1 MTDRNHELLNR
12 YKTQMQEIFRLD
24 CISAL
29 LDWDHQV
36 NLPTKGTQARGEQL
50 ELMSRLTHQ
59 RQTSKELQAIIEELY
74 QNQEELEHDDQI
86 NIRESKLQ
94 MDKSLKLPEDFIARR
109 SRARSAAYAAW
120 VEARKANDFSIA
132 KEQLATNISIAREE
146 TELLGYEETPYDA
159 LLDNFE
165 PGSRLS
171 IIKQPLFLLA
181 EGIKQQLPAILAT
194 TEPTRPFGATFDISK
209 QRALNEQVSRD
220 LGYDFEAGR
229 MDIAPHPFMT
239 TLGAHD
245 KRITTR
251 YDESDYL
258 SSLLTAMHEAGHAT
272 YEQGLPPEYAGTPR
286 GSAVSL
292 SIHESQSRLWENIVG
307 RSRPFSEYLF
317 NLLPDY
323 FPQESAKASPEHIWQ
338 RLNSVEPSL
347 IRVEADEVTY
357 SLHIVI
363 RTILEEE
370 IINHGLGVNDL
381 PARWNEL
388 YREYLDLEVPDD
400 AHGILQDVHWYGV
413 GLGYF
418 PTYALGNLY
427 SAIMM
432 EKIRESVEGLDQ
444 KIARGEFQ
452 EILLWLRANVHQI
465 GMSLRGPELARKI
478 SGSDLSAEP
487 FLDYL
492 SKKFE
497 IA

>member
-1 MTDRNHELLNR
+1 MTNKNHELLSR
-12 YKTQMQEIFRLD
+12 YKIQMEEMFRLE
-24 CISAL
+24 CISSL

-36 NLPTKGTQARGEQL
+36 NLPVKGTQARGEQL

-59 RQTSKELQAIIEELY
+59 RQTSKELQAIIKDLY
-74 QNQEELEHDDQI
+74 EGLDELEHDDRI
-86 NIRESKLQ
+86 NIQESKLQ

-120 VEARKANDFSIA
+120 VEARKADDFSIA
-132 KEQLATNISIAREE
+132 KEQLRANISIAREE
-146 TELLGYEETPYDA
+146 AELLGYEETPYDA

-171 IIKQPLFLLA
+171 IIKQPLFMLA
-181 EGIKQQLPAILAT
+181 EGIKQKLPAILAA
-194 TEPTRPFGATFDISK
+194 TEPAHPFGSTFDISK
-209 QRALNEQVSRD
+209 QRSLNEQISHD
-220 LGYDFEAGR
+220 LGYDFRAGR

-258 SSLLTAMHEAGHAT
+258 SSLLTAMHEVGHAT
-272 YEQGLPPEYAGTPR
+272 YEQGLPPEHAGTPR
-286 GSAVSL
+286 GSAISL

-307 RSRPFSEYLF
+307 RSRPFAEYLY

-323 FPQESAKASPEHIWQ
+323 FPEEAAKASPEHIWQ
-338 RLNSVEPSL
+338 RLNSVKPSL

-370 IINHGLGVNDL
+370 IINHGLGVDDL

-388 YREYLDLEVPDD
+388 YKEYLDLEVPDD

-432 EKIRESVEGLDQ
+432 EKIRDSVQDLDQ
-444 KIARGEFQ
+444 KIVRGEFQ

-465 GMSLRGPELARKI
+465 GMSLRGPELAREI
-478 SGSDLSAEP
+478 SGNDLSEIP
-487 FLDYL
+487 FLNYIAG
-492 SKKFE
+492 KFDL
-497 IA
+497 